1 MNIAT
6 FSANTWIYP
15 DTVIENTNNS
25 VTLHTALNAMSC
37 FQILTDLVPD
47 EQITFSAEWSGINAV
62 TPRIYQLLPVC
73 ADRNS
78 GKDVLTGPYEDVCEY
93 ATRRAPF
100 YVFDAMREI
109 YDGKLHAGR
118 TAFFVR
124 LETEKNCPVGERK
137 IKLKLTCGEEKAY
150 IDIKLSVHH
159 AEIPPVKDAAFGM
172 VNWLNIDE
180 MKRQHGVCEKDNEFR
195 RILNRYI
202 DNQLDMRNTHL
213 QIPSGVPVKDEN
225 GVIADFDFTLAE
237 TVGNAAL
244 ERGFNFIMGGF
255 VARFKVWNEKDQFL
269 LWDRDV
275 SVDSHEGYRQL
286 RIYFKKACE
295 VMKKNGWEGR
305 YMQTLVD
312 EPQFFNSDQYRI
324 LAGIARK
331 YLPGIPIHDPV
342 ESTHLEG
349 AIDIWDV
356 KQAVFEK
363 YIDEYRALQAQGE
376 EMWLYTCGVPAGKMM
391 NRVMDLPLTASI
403 LPMWMCCL
411 YDCKGF
417 LHWGYNVHTEKP
429 FEITSYRPDASNEE
443 ISYPAGNA
451 HIVYPGEYGPLWS
464 VRAQL
469 QRQGAEDAELI
480 EILAGKNKVLSKEI
494 IRSVCTDFSNYTF
507 DGDKVD
513 DARRAILEAIDG

>member
-1 MNIAT
+1 
-6 FSANTWIYP
+6 
-15 DTVIENTNNS
+15 
-25 VTLHTALNAMSC
+25 
-37 FQILTDLVPD
+37 
-47 EQITFSAEWSGINAV
+47 
-62 TPRIYQLLPVC
+62 
-73 ADRNS
+73 
-78 GKDVLTGPYEDVCEY
+78 
-93 ATRRAPF
+93 
-100 YVFDAMREI
+100 
-109 YDGKLHAGR
+109 
-118 TAFFVR
+118 
-124 LETEKNCPVGERK
+124 
-137 IKLKLTCGEEKAY
+137 
-150 IDIKLSVHH
+150 
-159 AEIPPVKDAAFGM
+159 
-172 VNWLNIDE
+172 
-180 MKRQHGVCEKDNEFR
+180 
-195 RILNRYI
+195 
-202 DNQLDMRNTHL
+202 
-213 QIPSGVPVKDEN
+213 
-225 GVIADFDFTLAE
+225 
-237 TVGNAAL
+237 
-244 ERGFNFIMGGF
+244 
-255 VARFKVWNEKDQFL
+255 
-269 LWDRDV
+269 
-275 SVDSHEGYRQL
+275 
-286 RIYFKKACE
+286 
-295 VMKKNGWEGR
+295 MKKNGWEGR

-363 YIDEYRALQAQGE
+363 YIDEYRALQAQDE
-376 EMWLYTCGVPAGKMM
+376 EMWLYTCGFPAGKMM

-480 EILAGKNKVLSKEI
+480 EILAGKNKALSKEI